1 MASPPQIPGSRDAA
15 AQSSVRLLD
24 EHDRRVVVL
33 DAASRQGAGEPASL
47 QTMRRG
53 RGWSRARRTLAA
65 ALIVLGVLALAD
77 AIVTLVWQEPLSA
90 LYARLRQDHLSGVLR
105 KEERASPTAA
115 EHGALARLASERA
128 RIRYLAASLQRH
140 AGDGDPV
147 GRIRIPRIGA
157 NFVVVYGTSTAALQ
171 SGPGV
176 FPETLLPGRGGT
188 TAIAGHRTTYLAPFR
203 HIDELRRGNSIT
215 LEMPYAHFTYRV
227 TGSRVVAP
235 TDVGAAVD
243 YVGYPRLVL
252 SACTPLFS
260 AAKRILVFARL
271 VRTTPVH
278 AARTH
283 AARTHASRTQG
294 SRRTRAARGTPL
306 PRRLTTGA
314 RSRSAPPPGRGRR
327 ATLAPAGP

>member
-1 MASPPQIPGSRDAA
+1 MASSSQSPGSRGAA
-15 AQSSVRLLD
+15 AASSSVRLLD

-33 DAASRQGAGEPASL
+33 NLDAAASQRAGDPAAL
-47 QTMRRG
+47 RPARPRG
-53 RGWSRARRTLAA
+53 RSSRARRSLAV
-65 ALIVLGVLALAD
+65 ALILLGVLALAD
-77 AIVTLVWQEPLSA
+77 AAVTIVWQEPLSA

-105 KEERASPTAA
+105 KEERAPPTRT
-115 EHGALARLASERA
+115 ERRALATLASQRA
-128 RIRYLAASLQRH
+128 RIAYLAASLQRR
-140 AGDGDPV
+140 AGEGDPV

-157 NFVVVYGTSTAALQ
+157 SFVVVNGTSTEALQ

-176 FPETLLPGRGGT
+176 FPETMFPGRGGT

-215 LEMPYAHFTYRV
+215 LEMPYAHFTYAV

-260 AAKRILVFARL
+260 AEKRILVFARL

-278 AARTH
+278 VGRAPTGPRAR
-283 AARTHASRTQG
+283 AVRTPPR
-294 SRRTRAARGTPL
+294 

-314 RSRSAPPPGRGRR
+314 RNRVAAPPGPAGR